1 MLTQKKIY
9 KYKKNERKR
18 TKTYQLLKKLEEK
31 LKEKKKEAFVFCYL
45 SR

>member
-1 MLTQKKIY
+1 MK
-9 KYKKNERKR
+9 EKR
-18 TKTYQLLKKLEEK
+18 TKTYQLLKLKKLEGK